1 MYKFFRGVKV
11 KHILIIN
18 PNAGKGSAEDFLRTK
33 LVEDGFEAEY
43 EIYVTKAPRDA
54 TKYVK
59 ERCLAEPEETLR
71 FYACGGDGTLNEV
84 SAGAVG
90 FKNAEVAC
98 YPCGS
103 GNDYIKYYGTQNDF
117 SLARLKNGVAEAI
130 DMISVNGRYAIN
142 ACHFGFDSFVAQ
154 KMAKL
159 RRRAVIGGKNAY
171 NTAVAMG
178 LFGAMNNDYTVEVD
192 GEILNPQGRMLL
204 CTVANGGYVGGGYH
218 CAPRSDNSDGL
229 LEVCFVK
236 PISIPRFLSLMT
248 AYRNG
253 EHLDD
258 PRFEKYIE
266 YRRAKTVRVTS
277 HRPMPV
283 SLDGEVEVYSDFT
296 VTVESRPVNFVV
308 PEGLTSPKLKKLCYN
323 EIK

>member
-1 MYKFFRGVKV
+1 M
-11 KHILIIN
+11 KHIFIVN
-18 PNAGKGSAEDFLRTK
+18 PHAGKDSSEDFIRAK
-33 LVEDGFEAEY
+33 LAAGGFDAEY
-43 EIYVTKAPRDA
+43 DIYVTKAPRDA
-54 TKYVK
+54 TKYVRR
-59 ERCLAEPEETLR
+59 RCLAETEETLR

-103 GNDYIKYYGTQNDF
+103 GNDYIRYYGTQNDF

-130 DMISVNGRYAIN
+130 DMICVNGRYAIN

-154 KMAKL
+154 KMTKI
-159 RRRAVIGGKNAY
+159 RRTPIIGGKNAY
-171 NTAVAMG
+171 NTSVAMG
-178 LFGAMNNDYTVEVD
+178 VFGAMNNDYTVEVD
-192 GEILNPQGRMLL
+192 GEILNPRGRMLL
-204 CTVANGGYVGGGYH
+204 CTIANGGYVGGGYH

-236 PISIPRFLSLMT
+236 PISVPTFLALMSS
-248 AYRNG
+248 YRSG
-253 EHLDD
+253 KHLDD
-258 PRFEKYIE
+258 PKFEKYIK

-277 HRPMPV
+277 RHPMPV

-296 VTVESRPVNFVV
+296 VTIEPRSVNFVV
-308 PEGLTSPKLKKLCYN
+308 PAGLPSPKEKLEEIN
-323 EIK
+323 EKLAAEVTE